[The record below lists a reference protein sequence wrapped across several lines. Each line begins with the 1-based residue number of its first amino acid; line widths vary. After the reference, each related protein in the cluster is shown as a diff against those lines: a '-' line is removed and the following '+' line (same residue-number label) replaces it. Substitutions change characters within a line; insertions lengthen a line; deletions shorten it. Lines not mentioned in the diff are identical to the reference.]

1 MENKRIAMGLDEAL
15 GGILCNIESLKA
27 IDTEVSH
34 MREDVDNT
42 DQSDITAMGM
52 RFRDINH
59 KIVMI
64 DDLLRYTLR
73 EVIENYEECQLI
85 KTEMMVEVKH
95 DED

>member
-15 GGILCNIESLKA
+15 GGLLCNIESLKA

-73 EVIENYEECQLI
+73 EVIENYEECQDI